1 MRRKAEAGLWKLT
14 IAEAHEFVRCRYG
27 WPTVLEAV
35 ITGFEDI
42 MQPPSIALTLVVSF
56 ALSVAALSY
65 VQDIARGA
73 QDPAA
78 AAARQCDG

>member
-1 MRRKAEAGLWKLT
+1 
-14 IAEAHEFVRCRYG
+14 
-27 WPTVLEAV
+27 
-35 ITGFEDI
+35 

-78 AAARQCDG
+78 AAARQCDGYRDLHLLLGSADDAERFLRDTDCTGLLSKESDRKPAALRP